1 MVESMPEN
9 ILILYIC
16 ILLVAAL
23 YSSVG
28 HGGASGYLA
37 LMSLFSMPL
46 ASIKPVALVLNIIVS
61 LIAFIQFYRSGFFD
75 KKIFLTLAITSV
87 PAAFAGSLIKLEPH
101 VYKQILGVLLCIT
114 ALRLLVPG
122 NEKNQAGTIA
132 NPAILLIIGAGIG
145 FISGFIGIGG
155 GIILSPLLIL
165 LNYSN
170 VKTTSGISALFIFV
184 NSIAGLLG
192 QFRQGISFSSSMY
205 VMIAVAVI
213 GGLIGSYIG
222 AKQLHMSVLKKLL
235 AVVLIVASIK
245 LVLV

>member
-1 MVESMPEN
+1 MPEN
-9 ILILYIC
+9 FILLYLC
-16 ILLVAAL
+16 VLLVAAL

-75 KKIFLTLAITSV
+75 KKIFLTLAVASV
-87 PAAFAGSLIKLEPH
+87 PAAFAGGLIKPDPH
-101 VYKQILGVLLCIT
+101 VYKQLLGILLCIT
-114 ALRLLVPG
+114 AVRLSMPVKH
-122 NEKNQAGTIA
+122 EQQISRTV
-132 NPAILLIIGAGIG
+132 NPVILLMSGAAIG
-145 FISGFIGIGG
+145 FISGMIGIGG

-192 QFRQGISFSSSMY
+192 QFKQGILFSSSMY
-205 VMIAVAVI
+205 MMITVAVV

-222 AKQLHMSVLKKLL
+222 ARQLQMPVLKKLL
-235 AVVLIVASIK
+235 ALVLLVASVK
-245 LVLV
+245 LVFV